1 MPFCRNGR
9 VLSIFLCLGD
19 PLELLG
25 WERGAGTEIEGS
37 AAAGGGVRWVGFTA
51 QSKEPRPSEN

>member
-37 AAAGGGVRWVGFTA
+37 AAAGGWDSQHRVGSPAPARRT
-51 QSKEPRPSEN
+51 E